1 MSPPG
6 SRGPLSRQRGGPLR
20 PTVHHLDHF
29 TTPELAARRERAV
42 VEPYAALCVARSV
55 ADELRAGWGL
65 DSAVIPNGVAYERC
79 ATTDPAARA
88 A

>member
-1 MSPPG
+1 M
-6 SRGPLSRQRGGPLR
+6 
-20 PTVHHLDHF
+20 
-29 TTPELAARRERAV
+29 
-42 VEPYAALCVARSV
+42 YAHLCVARPV

-65 DSAVIPNGVAYERC
+65 DPAVIPNGVAYERF

>member
-1 MSPPG
+1 M
-6 SRGPLSRQRGGPLR
+6 
-20 PTVHHLDHF
+20 
-29 TTPELAARRERAV
+29 
-42 VEPYAALCVARSV
+42 YAHLCVARPV

-65 DSAVIPNGVAYERC
+65 DSAVIPNGVAYERF